1 MEEVGMV
8 TPVRRVLLTGATG
21 FVGRS
26 VYPALVASGA
36 AVRCATRDAGRA
48 AERWPDRDWV
58 TADVSNLDSTAR
70 ALEGCDAA
78 LYLVHGMASPGGDFH
93 REEIAQAETFLRAA
107 ESAGVRRIIYL
118 GGVVAEGDD
127 ASDHLR
133 SREAVG
139 ETLRSGRVSTIELRA
154 SMIIGH
160 GSLSWLIVR
169 DLAARLPL
177 MVLPRWLKS
186 RTEPVAIDDIVA
198 ALLGALDAQVENSAW
213 FGVPGPDI
221 LSGREMLERTADVLG
236 VRRPLMIQVPLLSP
250 QLSSHWVR
258 FVTRADWLVAREVVV
273 GLKEDLLSPDARF
286 WGLIGHSRLLDFD
299 EASGRALAEEKR
311 EGPIPG
317 PWGTVERLLVASTGR
332 RE

>member
-1 MEEVGMV
+1 MV
-8 TPVRRVLLTGATG
+8 APVRRVLLTGATG
-21 FVGRS
+21 FVGRA

-36 AVRCATRDAGRA
+36 KVRCATRDARRA
-48 AERWPDRDWV
+48 AERWPDREWV
-58 TADVSNLDSTAR
+58 TADVSDRDSIAR
-70 ALEGCDAA
+70 ALDGCDAA

-93 REEIAQAETFLRAA
+93 QEEIAQAETFLRAA
-107 ESAGVRRIIYL
+107 ESAAVRRIIYL
-118 GGVVAEGDD
+118 GGVVAGGDD
-127 ASDHLR
+127 ASEHLR

-139 ETLRSGRVSTIELRA
+139 ETLRSGGVSTIELRA

-198 ALLGALDAQVENSAW
+198 ALLGALDAQVEHSAW

-221 LSGREMLERTADVLG
+221 LSGREILERTADARCA
-236 VRRPLMIQVPLLSP
+236 RRPLMIQVPLLSP

-258 FVTRADWLVAREVVV
+258 FVTRADWSVAREVVV
-273 GLKEDLLSPDARF
+273 GLTEDLLSPDANF
-286 WGLIGHSRLLDFD
+286 WRLIGHTELLDFD
-299 EASGRALAEEKR
+299 ESARRALDEEKL
-311 EGPIPG
+311 EGLVPG
-317 PWGTVERLLVASTGR
+317 PWGTVERLLASSAD
-332 RE
+332 

>member
-1 MEEVGMV
+1 MV
-8 TPVRRVLLTGATG
+8 TPVRRILLTGATG
-21 FVGRS
+21 FVGRA
-26 VYPALVASGA
+26 VYPPLVAAGA
-36 AVRCATRDAGRA
+36 VVRCATRDAGRA
-48 AERWPDRDWV
+48 AELWPGRDWV
-58 TADVSNLDSTAR
+58 TADVSNHDSIAR
-70 ALEGCDAA
+70 ALEDCDAA

-93 REEIAQAETFLRAA
+93 RQEIAQAETFLRVA

-118 GGVVAEGDD
+118 GGVVAGGDD
-127 ASDHLR
+127 ASEHLR
-133 SREAVG
+133 SREEVG

-198 ALLGALDAQVENSAW
+198 ALLGAIDAQVENSAW
-213 FGVPGPDI
+213 FGVPGPEI
-221 LSGREMLERTADVLG
+221 LSGREILERTADVLG
-236 VRRPLMIQVPLLSP
+236 IRRPLMIQVPLLSP

-258 FVTRADWLVAREVVV
+258 FVTRADWSVAREVVV
-273 GLKEDLLSPDARF
+273 GLTEDLLSPDARF
-286 WGLIGHSRLLDFD
+286 WGLIGHSRLLDFE
-299 EASGRALAEEKR
+299 EASRRALADEKR

-317 PWGTVERLLVASTGR
+317 PWGAVERLLVASTGR
-332 RE
+332 RV

>member
-1 MEEVGMV
+1 MV
-8 TPVRRVLLTGATG
+8 APVRRVLLTGATG
-21 FVGRS
+21 FVGRA

-36 AVRCATRDAGRA
+36 IVRCATRDAGRA
-48 AERWPDRDWV
+48 AKRWPDRDWV
-58 TADVSNLDSTAR
+58 TADVSNRESTAR

-78 LYLVHGMASPGGDFH
+78 LYLVHGMASPDGDFH
-93 REEIAQAETFLRAA
+93 QEEVAQAETFLRAA
-107 ESAGVRRIIYL
+107 ESAGVRRIVYL
-118 GGVVAEGDD
+118 GGVVAGGDD
-127 ASDHLR
+127 ASEHLR

-139 ETLRSGRVSTIELRA
+139 ETLRSGGVSTIELRA

-198 ALLGALDAQVENSAW
+198 ALLGALDAQVEHSAW

-221 LSGREMLERTADVLG
+221 LSGREILERTADALCA
-236 VRRPLMIQVPLLSP
+236 RRPLMIQVPLLSP

-258 FVTRADWLVAREVVV
+258 FVTRADWSVAREVVV
-273 GLKEDLLSPDARF
+273 GLTEDLLSPDANF
-286 WGLIGHSRLLDFD
+286 WRLIGHTQLLDFD
-299 EASGRALAEEKR
+299 ESARRALDEEKL
-311 EGPIPG
+311 EGLVPG
-317 PWGTVERLLVASTGR
+317 PWGTVERLLASSADR
-332 RE
+332 IE

>member
-1 MEEVGMV
+1 MA
-8 TPVRRVLLTGATG
+8 TPIRRVLLTGASG
-21 FVGRS
+21 FVGQA

-36 AVRCATRDAGRA
+36 TVRCATRDVGRA
-48 AERWPDRDWV
+48 AGRWPDRDWV
-58 TADVSNLDSTAR
+58 TADVSNSDSTAR

-78 LYLVHGMASPGGDFH
+78 LYLVHGMASPGGNFH

-118 GGVVAEGDD
+118 GGVVAGGDD
-127 ASDHLR
+127 ASEHLR

-198 ALLGALDAQVENSAW
+198 ALLGAIDAQVENSAW
-213 FGVPGPDI
+213 FGVPGPEI
-221 LSGREMLERTADVLG
+221 LSGREILERTADVLG

-258 FVTRADWLVAREVVV
+258 FVTRADWSVAREVVV
-273 GLKEDLLSPDARF
+273 GLTEDLLSPDARF

-299 EASGRALAEEKR
+299 EASRRALADEKR

-317 PWGTVERLLVASTGR
+317 PWGAVERLLVASTGR

>member
-1 MEEVGMV
+1 MEEFGMV
-8 TPVRRVLLTGATG
+8 KPVRRVLLTGATG
-21 FVGRS
+21 FVGRA

-36 AVRCATRDAGRA
+36 VVRCATRDAGHA
-48 AERWPDRDWV
+48 AKRWPDRDWV
-58 TADVSNLDSTAR
+58 TADVSNRESTAR
-70 ALEGCDAA
+70 ALEGCDTA

-107 ESAGVRRIIYL
+107 ESAGVRRIVYL
-118 GGVVAEGDD
+118 GGVVAESDD
-127 ASDHLR
+127 ASEHLR

-198 ALLGALDAQVENSAW
+198 ALLGALDAQVEGSAW

-221 LSGREMLERTADVLG
+221 LSGREILERTADALG
-236 VRRPLMIQVPLLSP
+236 ARRPLMIQVPLLSP

-258 FVTRADWLVAREVVV
+258 FVTRADWSVAREVVV
-273 GLKEDLLSPDARF
+273 GLTEDLLSPDARF
-286 WGLIGHSRLLDFD
+286 WELIGHSRLLDFD
-299 EASGRALAEEKR
+299 EAARRAIDEEKR
-311 EGPIPG
+311 EGRVPG
-317 PWGTVERLLVASTGR
+317 PWGAVERLLAASMGR